1 MSKWVTEDLK
11 NILQEINEVPYTD
24 SRESQQLT
32 TIMHGFAQLNNK
44 VMDKAAVRTKKTFQ
58 GWNLDPEKGPL
69 GETSN
74 DDTTEVESVRSRP
87 FT

>member
-1 MSKWVTEDLK
+1 MSKWVTEDLE
-11 NILQEINEVPYTD
+11 NLLQEINEVPYTD
-24 SRESQQLT
+24 NRESQQLT
-32 TIMHGFAQLNNK
+32 ILMHGFSQLNNK
-44 VMDKAAVRTKKTFQ
+44 VMDKAAVRTKIFFE

-74 DDTTEVESVRSRP
+74 DDSTEIESVRSRP